1 MILEIASQ
9 SSSGIVPHSSP
20 ERRVNQPTEAALPSD
35 LPSRCAD
42 RLVCTRCGAVTRLDA
57 SELLEGLH
65 ARAAARGI
73 SIESHSLT
81 VYGRCWLC
89 RATEVQA

>member
-1 MILEIASQ
+1 VNHLTGNAS
-9 SSSGIVPHSSP
+9 PF
-20 ERRVNQPTEAALPSD
+20 D
-35 LPSRCAD
+35 LPAPCAD
-42 RLVCTRCGAVTRLDA
+42 CLVCTRCGAVTRLDA

-81 VYGRCWLC
+81 VYGRCWRC
-89 RATEVQA
+89 RAAEVQA

>member
-1 MILEIASQ
+1 MVLEIASQ

-20 ERRVNQPTEAALPSD
+20 ERRVNQRTEPASPFD
-35 LPSRCAD
+35 LPALCAD

-73 SIESHSLT
+73 SIESHFLT

>member
-1 MILEIASQ
+1 MVLEIASQ

-20 ERRVNQPTEAALPSD
+20 ERRVNQTEPASPFD
-35 LPSRCAD
+35 LPAPCAD

-73 SIESHSLT
+73 SIESHFLT